1 MSNELFAIHHDGKR
15 VGPAVIE
22 RHQIKG
28 RRFCVPRRAFYSRRQ
43 DAELV
48 LKTIDE
54 SVRSEF
60 SAVRYIPEPQTVFID
75 TIDMSTVSENDV
87 LHLRN
92 GMTARLDKSCYTV
105 GWWQYSIR
113 LSQKINVGCDDVVKM
128 DDNIS
133 VTQYGGASVECDKY
147 DTAITEYSEC
157 EYDVIR
163 IERTV

>member
-1 MSNELFAIHHDGKR
+1 MSNELFAIHHDGKQVNATEFNRLIGNSSLWTPPKR
-15 VGPAVIE
+15 VYKRRSDAERAIE
-22 RHQIKG
+22 RLPAKHQ
-28 RRFCVPRRAFYSRRQ
+28 
-43 DAELV
+43 
-48 LKTIDE
+48 
-54 SVRSEF
+54 SEF
-60 SAVRYIPEPQTVFID
+60 SVVRYIPEPQTVFID
-75 TIDMSTVSENDV
+75 TIDMSTVSENGV